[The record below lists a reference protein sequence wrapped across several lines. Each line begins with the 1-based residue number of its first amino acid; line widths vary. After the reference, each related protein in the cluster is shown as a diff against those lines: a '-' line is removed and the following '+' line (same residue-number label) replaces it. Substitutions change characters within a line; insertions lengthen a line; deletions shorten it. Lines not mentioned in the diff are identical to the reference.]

1 MLKIINTSG
10 QIDDLF
16 DKGAFFRDK
25 WREYINLI
33 YEDSSHLFEDEVE
46 EYIASGEYT
55 FEKDFLPVIQA
66 VFQNPKRDILQQ
78 SFLAVTGHLNERIIQ
93 TFHRGIDSDL
103 VLYLGLCNA
112 AGWVT
117 SIHGR
122 DVILLGI
129 EKILE
134 LWVVFPSGDVR
145 ADLSRV
151 GDTFIISSTASW
163 NRSRSKA
170 RKTLSGSVF
179 TEGIAMYFEQV
190 LVGDDSYYHQ
200 NENEWKSWCDRNFV
214 NILDD
219 FHHDLPT
226 MSRYNQRYFGDWCD
240 YHGHGDVGYYLGT
253 RFVRTLLSSVSF
265 DTLIGF
271 DIDFVYEQY
280 LKFYQSIVTKEN
292 HR

>member
-16 DKGAFFRDK
+16 YKGAFSRDK
-25 WREYINLI
+25 WREYINSI

-46 EYIASGEYT
+46 EYIVSGEYT

-78 SFLAVTGHLNERIIQ
+78 SFLAVTDHINERIIQ
-93 TFHRGIDSDL
+93 TFHRGIDADL

-134 LWVVFPSGDVR
+134 LGWY
-145 ADLSRV
+145 SRQAMYGLIYHELGHLYHKQYGKLEQESEQSEKNFV
-151 GDTFIISSTASW
+151 W
-163 NRSRSKA
+163 Q
-170 RKTLSGSVF
+170 LF

-190 LVGDDSYYHQ
+190 LVGGDSYYHQ
-200 NENEWKSWCDRNFV
+200 DENGWKSWCDRNFV
-214 NILDD
+214 QILDD

-226 MSRYNQRYFGDWCD
+226 MSRYNQRYFGDWCN

-253 RFVRTLLSSVSF
+253 RFVRTLLGSVSF
-265 DTLIGF
+265 DALIGF

-292 HR
+292 HH

>member
-1 MLKIINTSG
+1 M
-10 QIDDLF
+10 
-16 DKGAFFRDK
+16 
-25 WREYINLI
+25 
-33 YEDSSHLFEDEVE
+33 
-46 EYIASGEYT
+46 
-55 FEKDFLPVIQA
+55 PVIQA

-78 SFLAVTGHLNERIIQ
+78 SFLAVTDHLNERIIQ
-93 TFHRGIDSDL
+93 TFHRGIDADL

-134 LWVVFPSGDVR
+134 LGWY
-145 ADLSRV
+145 SRQAMYGLIYHELGHLYHKQYGKLEQESEQSEKNFV
-151 GDTFIISSTASW
+151 W
-163 NRSRSKA
+163 Q
-170 RKTLSGSVF
+170 LF

-200 NENEWKSWCDRNFV
+200 DENGWKSWCDRNFV
-214 NILDD
+214 QILDD

-253 RFVRTLLSSVSF
+253 RFVRTLLGSVSF
-265 DTLIGF
+265 DELIGF

-280 LKFYQSIVTKEN
+280 LKFYQSVVTKEN
-292 HR
+292 QR